1 MINLDGAGTAYASWA
16 GPTSYV
22 CSWEKQTNLYA
33 SPAVSGVY
41 QVTASIHTTG
51 LIYDCYSSP
60 TLVQYVYL
68 Y

>member
-1 MINLDGAGTAYASWA
+1 LT

-22 CSWEKQTNLYA
+22 SSWEKQTNLYA

-41 QVTASIHTTG
+41 QVTAYIHTTG

-60 TLVQYVYL
+60 TLVEYVYL